1 MRGWVWMGIEGVERV
16 GHTRASAVSYLY
28 GAGSLGYAYRMVN
41 VITRRLWSR
50 NRDTK
55 LRSPTATVCKRGGS
69 GVWSLLADNMRHVSS
84 RS

>member
-41 VITRRLWSR
+41 VITGRLWSR
-50 NRDTK
+50 NRD
-55 LRSPTATVCKRGGS
+55 
-69 GVWSLLADNMRHVSS
+69 HH
-84 RS
+84 